1 MALLRDT
8 VILFLLG
15 SLGWGLFTLIKFP
28 VPALLGT
35 IFFIGGLRAANIA
48 VPLPPEFIYPLVQ
61 LMFGLQIGSGLTREA
76 TKKFKEMLIPLLI
89 VTTWALTILFLLGYI
104 AEKVTFLDLKTAIL
118 SSSVGGLPEM
128 TVLALATNADV
139 SIVVIA
145 QTLRMIGTFIG
156 LPLIIHFMVAKEGG
170 KNKSGKNKN
179 SRKNNRET
187 LAWFKTLFIDK
198 AQKVYV
204 NLLSIIRKAGHP
216 IQLFSLCCNKG
227 FLKTCKIIFL
237 SITIALVG
245 GSLFYY
251 IGVPA
256 GLMVGSTFFIALAS
270 INGLEVIT
278 VPKGF
283 IGVIQIGLG
292 LEVSKNISKETFEVL
307 ASGELLIT
315 LLLLTLITIIT
326 SFVIALIVHKISKWD
341 LATCLMACAPAGFTV
356 MVALAIDYGKN
367 SIQVTMLHMVRVLAI
382 KICVPI
388 FFMLLF

>member
-35 IFFIGGLRAANIA
+35 IFLIGGLRAANIS
-48 VPLPPEFIYPLVQ
+48 VPLPPEFLYPLVQ
-61 LMFGLQIGSGLTREA
+61 LMFGLQIGSGLTKDS
-76 TKKFKEMLIPLLI
+76 TKTFKEMLIPLLI

-104 AEKVTFLDLKTAIL
+104 ADKLTFLDLKTAIL

-145 QTLRMIGTFIG
+145 QTLRMIGTVIG
-156 LPLIIHFMVAKEGG
+156 LPLIIHFMVEKEG
-170 KNKSGKNKN
+170 GKNKN
-179 SRKNNRET
+179 SRKNDRET
-187 LAWFKTLFIDK
+187 SAWFKTLFIDK

-216 IQLFSLCCNKG
+216 IQSFSLCGNKG
-227 FLKTCKIIFL
+227 FLKTCKVIFV
-237 SITIALVG
+237 SITIALIG

-270 INGLEVIT
+270 IKGLEVIN
-278 VPKGF
+278 VPRGV

-315 LLLLTLITIIT
+315 LLLLTLVTILT
-326 SFVIALIVHKISKWD
+326 SIVIALLVHKVSKWD
-341 LATCLMACAPAGFTV
+341 LVTCLMACAPAGFTV
-356 MVALAIDYGKN
+356 MIALAIDYGKN
-367 SIQVTMLHMVRVLAI
+367 SLQVTMLQMVRVLAI

-388 FFMLLF
+388 FFMLLI

>member
-1 MALLRDT
+1 MDLLTDT

-15 SLGWGLFTLIKFP
+15 FLGWGLFTLIKFP

-35 IFFIGGLRAANIA
+35 IFLVGGLRAANIA
-48 VPLPPEFIYPLVQ
+48 VPLLPEFIYPLVQ

-170 KNKSGKNKN
+170 KNKN

-187 LAWFKTLFIDK
+187 SAWFKTLFIDK

-270 INGLEVIT
+270 IKGLEVIT

>member
-104 AEKVTFLDLKTAIL
+104 ADKLTFLDLKTAIL

-145 QTLRMIGTFIG
+145 QTLRMIGTVIG
-156 LPLIIHFMVAKEGG
+156 LPLIIHFMVEKEGG
-170 KNKSGKNKN
+170 TNKN
-179 SRKNNRET
+179 SRKNDRET
-187 LAWFKTLFIDK
+187 SAWFKTLFIDK

-216 IQLFSLCCNKG
+216 IQSFSLCGNKG
-227 FLKTCKIIFL
+227 FLKTCKVIFV
-237 SITIALVG
+237 SITIALIG

-270 INGLEVIT
+270 IKGLEVIN
-278 VPKGF
+278 VPRGV

-315 LLLLTLITIIT
+315 LLLLTLVTILT
-326 SFVIALIVHKISKWD
+326 SLVIALIVHKISKWD
-341 LATCLMACAPAGFTV
+341 LPTCLMACAPAGFTV
-356 MVALAIDYGKN
+356 MIALAIDYGKN
-367 SIQVTMLHMVRVLAI
+367 SLQVTMLQMVRVLAI

-388 FFMLLF
+388 FFMLLI

>member
-15 SLGWGLFTLIKFP
+15 FLGWGLFSIIKFP

-35 IFFIGGLRAANIA
+35 IFLIGGLRAANIS
-48 VPLPPEFIYPLVQ
+48 VPLPPEFLYPLVQ
-61 LMFGLQIGSGLTREA
+61 LMFGLQIGSGLTKDS
-76 TKKFKEMLIPLLI
+76 TKTFKEMLIPLLI

-104 AEKVTFLDLKTAIL
+104 ADKLTFLDLKTAIL

-145 QTLRMIGTFIG
+145 QTLRMIGTVIG
-156 LPLIIHFMVAKEGG
+156 LPLIIHFMVEKEGG
-170 KNKSGKNKN
+170 TNKN
-179 SRKNNRET
+179 SRKNDRET
-187 LAWFKTLFIDK
+187 SAWFKTLFIDK

-216 IQLFSLCCNKG
+216 IQSFSLCGNKG
-227 FLKTCKIIFL
+227 FLKTCKVIFV
-237 SITIALVG
+237 SITIALIG

-270 INGLEVIT
+270 IKGLEVIN
-278 VPKGF
+278 VPRGV

-315 LLLLTLITIIT
+315 LLLLTLVTILT
-326 SFVIALIVHKISKWD
+326 SLVIALIVHKISKWD
-341 LATCLMACAPAGFTV
+341 LPTCLMACAPAGFTV
-356 MVALAIDYGKN
+356 MIALAIDYGKN
-367 SIQVTMLHMVRVLAI
+367 SLQVTMLQMVRVLAI

-388 FFMLLF
+388 FFMLLI